1 MILFFVHNR
10 FQVVTETDKSS
21 LKVNRAIQTDA
32 GEYQAVLQ
40 NKFGKDT
47 FTIKVIVLD
56 KPGPIQDLK
65 VAGVTEKTVSLKWS
79 EPESDGGSDI
89 TGYIVEER
97 ETARSTWSKVWLFFV
112 YIQNTYLRRLNYHS
126 LFLFHSLLEMS
137 ICFTISQWLTDSNC
151 SFSRPNKSYGHWNT
165 LLFSD
170 WNTWLQDTGTNG
182 HEPPG
187 RSQICLP
194 CGSWE
199 QGWSWCMGWTETTC
213 PCQEPVR

>member
-1 MILFFVHNR
+1 MMILLVVHNR

-47 FTIKVIVLD
+47 FNIKVIVLD

-65 VAGVTEKTVSLKWS
+65 VAGVTKKTVSLKWS

-97 ETARSTWSKVWLFFV
+97 ETARSTWSKV
-112 YIQNTYLRRLNYHS
+112 
-126 LFLFHSLLEMS
+126 
-137 ICFTISQWLTDSNC
+137 
-151 SFSRPNKSYGHWNT
+151 
-165 LLFSD
+165 
-170 WNTWLQDTGTNG
+170 
-182 HEPPG
+182 
-187 RSQICLP
+187 
-194 CGSWE
+194 
-199 QGWSWCMGWTETTC
+199 
-213 PCQEPVR
+213 